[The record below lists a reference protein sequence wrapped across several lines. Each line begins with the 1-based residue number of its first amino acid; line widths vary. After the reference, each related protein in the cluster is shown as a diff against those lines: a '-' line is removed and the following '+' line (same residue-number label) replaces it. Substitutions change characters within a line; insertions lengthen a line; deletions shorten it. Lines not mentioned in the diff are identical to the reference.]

1 MSKAWM
7 VRAGRGGKFLEHF
20 ETGFVTVGWSALG
33 DLNNLKTKDAIIDAY
48 KKAYPDAKPG
58 KRNLAVG
65 MIDKFVNHI
74 EIGDKVV
81 TYNSQSREYMVGK
94 ITGKYEYHPGVDV
107 DDALT
112 NSRAVT
118 WENKVER
125 DSLSA
130 ATKNSLGAIMTLFA
144 LNEHVVADI
153 ERVSR
158 GEPAQKIADDDD
170 DTGITDDP
178 LEAAISRSKEL
189 LKDKL
194 IKLEPDEM
202 EEMLAALLR
211 AMGFKTRVS
220 PTGPDRGVDVFASP
234 DGLGL
239 EEPRIKAEVKHRS
252 GSIGSQPIR
261 SFIGALRAGDRGI
274 FLSTGGFSR
283 EAKYEAD
290 RSNIPVTLMDID
302 LLADLTIS
310 NYEQFDLEGKAL
322 IQLVR
327 IYWPADA

>member
-1 MSKAWM
+1 MNKAWM
-7 VRAGRGGKFLEHF
+7 VRAGRAGKCLEHF
-20 ETGFVTVGWSALG
+20 ETGFVTIGWSALG
-33 DLNNLKTKDAIIDAY
+33 NLNNLKTKDAIIDAY

-65 MIDKFVNHI
+65 MIDKFVNHVA
-74 EIGDKVV
+74 IGDLVIS
-81 TYNSQSREYMVGK
+81 YNSQSREYMVGK
-94 ITGKYEYHPGVDV
+94 ITGNYENHTGV

-112 NSRAVT
+112 NSRAVN
-118 WENKVER
+118 WQSKVDR
-125 DSLSA
+125 DSLTQSS
-130 ATKNSLGAIMTLFA
+130 KNSLGAIMTLFA

-158 GEPAQKIADDDD
+158 GETAPKTLEDDDSSASE
-170 DTGITDDP
+170 DP

-194 IKLEPDEM
+194 IKLDPDEM

-274 FLSTGGFSR
+274 FLSTGGFTR
-283 EAKYEAD
+283 EARYEAD

-302 LLADLTIS
+302 LLADLTIA

-327 IYWPADA
+327 IYWPADL